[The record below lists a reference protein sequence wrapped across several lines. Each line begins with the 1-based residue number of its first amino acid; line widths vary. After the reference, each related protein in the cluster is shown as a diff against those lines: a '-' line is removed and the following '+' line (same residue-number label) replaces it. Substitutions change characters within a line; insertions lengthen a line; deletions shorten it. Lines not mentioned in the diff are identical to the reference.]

1 MPKSALDAATET
13 PLGSDAATEGIAPS
27 EGTVPAR
34 PAQGRPVV
42 STPRAAWLIGPALVA
57 GVAYLD
63 PGNVA
68 SNMTA
73 GAQYG

>member
-1 MPKSALDAATET
+1 MPKNSALETAAPT
-13 PLGSDAATEGIAPS
+13 ARATAPRS
-27 EGTVPAR
+27 L
-34 PAQGRPVV
+34 
-42 STPRAAWLIGPALVA
+42 WLLGPALVA

-73 GAQYG
+73 VSYTHLTLPTILLV

>member
-1 MPKSALDAATET
+1 MPKNAEATVRT
-13 PLGSDAATEGIAPS
+13 
-27 EGTVPAR
+27 AR
-34 PAQGRPVV
+34 PAR
-42 STPRAAWLIGPALVA
+42 RIAWLLGPAFVA

-73 GAQYG
+73 

>member
-1 MPKSALDAATET
+1 MTNP
-13 PLGSDAATEGIAPS
+13 
-27 EGTVPAR
+27 TVPPAR
-34 PAQGRPVV
+34 A
-42 STPRAAWLIGPALVA
+42 PRSLWLLGPALVA

-73 GAQYG
+73 GAQYGYLLVSWSRAT

>member
-1 MPKSALDAATET
+1 M
-13 PLGSDAATEGIAPS
+13 
-27 EGTVPAR
+27 
-34 PAQGRPVV
+34 
-42 STPRAAWLIGPALVA
+42 A

-73 GAQYG
+73 GAQYGYLLVWIVVLGNVMAWLIQYLSAKLGVVTGESLPQILGKRIKHRWARRAY